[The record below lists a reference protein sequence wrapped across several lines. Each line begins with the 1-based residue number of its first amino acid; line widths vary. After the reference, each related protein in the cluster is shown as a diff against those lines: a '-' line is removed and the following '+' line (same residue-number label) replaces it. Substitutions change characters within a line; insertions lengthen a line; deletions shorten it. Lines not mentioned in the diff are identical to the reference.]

1 MKKSLLMIVL
11 GVASMY
17 AQDGAAPNQAQ
28 GAKAT
33 TDTKT
38 AKTTKSTKSTASTPA
53 SQSAF
58 GIASSIPKDA
68 QPLGQG
74 KFRAVDAGGVAWI
87 YQNTPFGITK
97 ARESDLQ
104 QQAAGA
110 HSSPFGASM
119 NTSTPPEGQP
129 VATVI
134 AYPKGDEIRFEKQT
148 PFGKSAWTKKRTDE
162 LNSVEKTALANAEKT
177 TAANGKN

>member
-1 MKKSLLMIVL
+1 MKKSLLMIVFS
-11 GVASMY
+11 VASMY

-28 GAKAT
+28 GAKT
-33 TDTKT
+33 TSDTKT

-104 QQAAGA
+104 QQAAG
-110 HSSPFGASM
+110 GA
-119 NTSTPPEGQP
+119 
-129 VATVI
+129 
-134 AYPKGDEIRFEKQT
+134 
-148 PFGKSAWTKKRTDE
+148 
-162 LNSVEKTALANAEKT
+162 
-177 TAANGKN
+177 